1 MVALICGQ
9 NRVIVA
15 ESDTANAVDRS
26 YLFET
31 DRLVLWRVTE
41 DDYELFNAILS
52 SPVLTRYL
60 PNEAPYS
67 QQQQRHYLDKRL
79 QHWRDHGFGT
89 ALFADRNTPHL
100 PMGFVGVEQTPTPGY
115 LDIRYALLADYAGAG
130 YTTEAAQGMLNFAF
144 ERSGHSKIYGVT
156 MAENSASRAV
166 LLKLGMEP
174 ENGLDLY
181 QYPGLEY
188 YSVTAA
194 SSIN

>member
-9 NRVIVA
+9 NRVVVA
-15 ESDTANAVDRS
+15 DSDRVNAGDRP

-41 DDYELFNAILS
+41 DDFGLFSAILS

-67 QQQQRHYLDKRL
+67 DEQQRHYFEKRL

-89 ALFADRNTPHL
+89 ALFADRNTPQL

-115 LDIRYALLADYAGAG
+115 LDIRYALLADSAGAG
-130 YTTEAAQGMLNFAF
+130 YTTEAALGMLRFGF
-144 ERSGHSKIYGVT
+144 ERSGQSKIYGVI
-156 MAENSASRAV
+156 MAENNASRAV
-166 LLKLGMEP
+166 LLKLGMQP
-174 ENGLDLY
+174 ESGLDLY
-181 QYPGLEY
+181 QYPGLEH
-188 YSVTAA
+188 YSLTAE
-194 SSIN
+194 SMIE